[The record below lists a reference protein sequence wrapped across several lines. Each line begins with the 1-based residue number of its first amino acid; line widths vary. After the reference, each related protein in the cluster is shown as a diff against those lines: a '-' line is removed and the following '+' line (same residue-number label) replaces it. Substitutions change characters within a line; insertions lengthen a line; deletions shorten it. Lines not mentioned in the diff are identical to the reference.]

1 MRKIWIILL
10 AVLMA
15 TALFGCGKA
24 SLLSPDE
31 PVTLTMW
38 HVYGEQADSP
48 MNRLIAEF
56 NATVGKEKGIV
67 VTVTNVTSTSKI
79 LPQLVVFRR
88 TVVDDLIDFNGGI
101 VRARL
106 QALHAIV
113 ADLVRIEVA
122 YVAFAAIVAQLVFIE
137 YTNLC
142 HCAIPPRLTSSQS
155 STT

>member
-15 TALFGCGKA
+15 TALFGCGEA

-79 LPQLVVFRR
+79 LPQLVEARA
-88 TVVDDLIDFNGGI
+88 GGPI
-101 VRARL
+101 
-106 QALHAIV
+106 
-113 ADLVRIEVA
+113 
-122 YVAFAAIVAQLVFIE
+122 
-137 YTNLC
+137 
-142 HCAIPPRLTSSQS
+142 
-155 STT
+155 